1 MKLSLNK
8 GFDGGGREAP
18 EGPVGH
24 FGIHST
30 REVNFRLQ
38 LFASCCPPTPP
49 PLKSL
54 SMPILSVSCSLRC
67 HCWEL
72 EAGSGMGWRMS
83 FALLRLYWVPVLP
96 YSSSCPR
103 LWVQRGDLHVCG
115 SWFRESL
122 RSEKP
127 GLLSQISLPW
137 NFQKFMST
145 L

>member
-8 GFDGGGREAP
+8 GFDGGGREAL
-18 EGPVGH
+18 EGPIGR

-30 REVNFRLQ
+30 CEVNFRLQ
-38 LFASCCPPTPP
+38 LFAS

-54 SMPILSVSCSLRC
+54 SMPILSVCCSLRC
-67 HCWEL
+67 RCWEL
-72 EAGSGMGWRMS
+72 EAGSGMGWRMT
-83 FALLRLYWVPVLP
+83 FAFLRLYWVPVLP
-96 YSSSCPR
+96 YSSSCAR
-103 LWVQRGDLHVCG
+103 LWVQRGDLHICG

-137 NFQKFMST
+137 NFRKFMST